1 MAPFNLT
8 NISEAA
14 NQAGFGDS
22 IDLGFD
28 ASKWLNRSRSTAS
41 ESNATKEAIK
51 NSYQYP
57 IQAIGNNQDY
67 LLVRVFER
75 RPQMKTFEAFELPR
89 RLIM

>member
-22 IDLGFD
+22 IDMGFD

-41 ESNATKEAIK
+41 EAKCN
-51 NSYQYP
+51 
-57 IQAIGNNQDY
+57 
-67 LLVRVFER
+67 
-75 RPQMKTFEAFELPR
+75 
-89 RLIM
+89 